1 VHRLLFG
8 KMSPFKLQVECT
20 LYHGCEVLTSSV
32 LSDEVYFGNNP
43 RFDQWITFGNL
54 RVSLAPSTLFC
65 STARSR

>member
-1 VHRLLFG
+1 
-8 KMSPFKLQVECT
+8 MSPFKLQVECT

-54 RVSLAPSTLFC
+54 RVSSLREVMVLVLPDPNEDPTEF
-65 STARSR
+65 

>member
-1 VHRLLFG
+1 
-8 KMSPFKLQVECT
+8 MSPFKLQVECT

-54 RVSLAPSTLFC
+54 RVPTPHSLC
-65 STARSR
+65 YSTARSR